1 MPDQEPQNAGWGF
14 GHNIVSAGVRP
25 AILPESDPLSAMRS
39 VLRLMPAALLMPILS
54 GCVTSVVS
62 TAVTAPF
69 KVAGKA
75 VDWTTTSQ
83 EEADR
88 NLGRKTRKEQ
98 EKREKEEREQ
108 ARRNRAE
115 S

>member
-1 MPDQEPQNAGWGF
+1 MPKNAGWVL
-14 GHNIVSAGVRP
+14 GHNAVSRLPTP
-25 AILPESDPLSAMRS
+25 AILPEIELLPIKPVA
-39 VLRLMPAALLMPILS
+39 LRLLPAVVLLPVLS

-75 VDWTTTSQ
+75 ADWTTTSQ

-88 NLGRKTRKEQ
+88 NRGRKMRKEE
-98 EKREKEEREQ
+98 EKREKEER
-108 ARRNRAE
+108 RAQQQ
-115 S
+115 

>member
-1 MPDQEPQNAGWGF
+1 MLALSVR
-14 GHNIVSAGVRP
+14 IVPVAFR
-25 AILPESDPLSAMRS
+25 IL
-39 VLRLMPAALLMPILS
+39 PAALLLPILS

-88 NLGRKTRKEQ
+88 NLGRKMRKEQ
-98 EKREKEEREQ
+98 EKREKEERRAREEQ
-108 ARRNRAE
+108 
-115 S
+115 

>member
-1 MPDQEPQNAGWGF
+1 MPVAL
-14 GHNIVSAGVRP
+14 RMLP
-25 AILPESDPLSAMRS
+25 A
-39 VLRLMPAALLMPILS
+39 VLLLPILS

-88 NLGRKTRKEQ
+88 NLGRKMRKEQ
-98 EKREKEEREQ
+98 EKREKEERR
-108 ARRNRAE
+108 AREAQ
-115 S
+115 